1 MPTALPASQVRARI
15 ALIAGWQM
23 DPASM
28 SPTIPANV
36 DLRES
41 DTRQGRRLEYFTL
54 GWNLTE
60 AVVGIGAGL
69 IAGSIALVGFGVDS
83 IIESFSGASLLWRL
97 QSHETGEK
105 REQLAL
111 KVVGISFFVLA
122 AYVAVD
128 AAKTLVQREPPDASI
143 VGVCLAARLPA
154 CRTNKSRRE
163 DRSRE
168 SCL

>member
-1 MPTALPASQVRARI
+1 
-15 ALIAGWQM
+15 
-23 DPASM
+23 M
-28 SPTIPANV
+28 SSTIPAHV

-41 DTRQGRRLEYFTL
+41 DTRKGRRLEYFTL

-60 AVVGIGAGL
+60 AVVGIGAGV

-111 KVVGISFFVLA
+111 KLVGISFFVLA
-122 AYVAVD
+122 PMSRLMPPRRWFSENHRTRASWVCALLPSRLLSCRFSLARS
-128 AAKTLVQREPPDASI
+128 AA
-143 VGVCLAARLPA
+143 
-154 CRTNKSRRE
+154 
-163 DRSRE
+163 
-168 SCL
+168 